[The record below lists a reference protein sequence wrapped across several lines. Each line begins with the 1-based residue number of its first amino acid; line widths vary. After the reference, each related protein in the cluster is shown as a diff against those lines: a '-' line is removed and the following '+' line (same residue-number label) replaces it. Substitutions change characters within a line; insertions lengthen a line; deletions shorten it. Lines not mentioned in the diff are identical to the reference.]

1 MPRSSKNIKKQVLSL
16 SSIRRDGHEW
26 GKKEAQ
32 IAIHNLGDSI
42 TRDAAI
48 AWMNRAIEK
57 RADYLRAS
65 GFSLSDIRTWDLA
78 CRITFMLNINYVML

>member
-1 MPRSSKNIKKQVLSL
+1 MPRPSKNILPI

-32 IAIHNLGDSI
+32 IAIHHLGDSI
-42 TRDAAI
+42 TPEAAI
-48 AWMNRAIEK
+48 AWINRAIEE

-65 GFSLSDIRTWDLA
+65 GFSPHDIRTWHLA
-78 CRITFMLNINYVML
+78 CRVTFILNINYKVL

>member
-1 MPRSSKNIKKQVLSL
+1 MPHINNKQVLSI

-32 IAIHNLGDSI
+32 LAIHNLGNSI

-48 AWMNRAIEK
+48 AWINRAIEK

-65 GFSLSDIRTWDLA
+65 GLSPSDLKAWDVA
-78 CRITFMLNINYVML
+78 CRVTFMLNVNYVML